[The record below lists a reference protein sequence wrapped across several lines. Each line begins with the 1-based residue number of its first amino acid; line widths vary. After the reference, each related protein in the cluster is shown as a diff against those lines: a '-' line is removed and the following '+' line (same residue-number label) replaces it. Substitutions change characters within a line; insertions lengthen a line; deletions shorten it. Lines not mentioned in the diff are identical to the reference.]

1 MSNTETHLR
10 ATCRIEPAG
19 CSIEPTITAESLAL
33 AITDYL
39 GNHEEELEALPGL
52 YAYDQTPDEIAKS
65 LTDYLKVDE
74 EGNVTIT
81 CDTTQTYC
89 QGSDTEVAEFLCNHL
104 SYLQTSDY
112 MTVCWVTIDSREGS
126 SVNFYRLGPGGEITE
141 EHSTNP

>member
-1 MSNTETHLR
+1 MSNIETHLR
-10 ATCRIEPAG
+10 ATC
-19 CSIEPTITAESLAL
+19 SIQPVTTAESLAL

-39 GNHEEELEALPGL
+39 GNHEAELDALPGL
-52 YAYDQTPDEIAKS
+52 YYQTPDEIAKS